1 MYRAVQAKFT
11 QNTTLRAIL
20 CDSGDSQLAE
30 SSTDQYWGT
39 CLHLHDRNVL
49 NSRQWKNKEGGQ
61 RHRYYPECA
70 MNFVA
75 ENPAPLIL
83 R

>member
-1 MYRAVQAKFT
+1 MLEASTWRPGVKEKDLMYRAVQAKFT

-39 CLHLHDRNVL
+39 SLHLHDRNVL
-49 NSRQWKNKEGGQ
+49 DSRQWKNK
-61 RHRYYPECA
+61 
-70 MNFVA
+70 
-75 ENPAPLIL
+75 
-83 R
+83 